1 MKVVQIEGFIMK
13 EDDTDL
19 MTEEFM
25 KKFFPL
31 IEELGWA
38 FGGGFGN
45 IDNEDIE

>member
-25 KKFFPL
+25 KKFLPL
-31 IEELGWA
+31 IEVGYLVA
-38 FGGGFGN
+38 VLA
-45 IDNEDIE
+45 I